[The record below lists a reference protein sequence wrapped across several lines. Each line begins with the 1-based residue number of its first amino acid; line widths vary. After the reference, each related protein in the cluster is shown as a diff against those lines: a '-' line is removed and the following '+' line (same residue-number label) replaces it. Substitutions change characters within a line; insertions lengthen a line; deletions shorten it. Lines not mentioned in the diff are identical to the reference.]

1 MKKSVLLLSISLI
14 FSFYDVYSQDNAVEE
29 VIVTA
34 TKTEK
39 TLQEVPVAVSV
50 VTSETIEK
58 ATWTLAAIMGFL
70 SLLAAFNFGSGN
82 NEIST
87 EIDKN
92 EGISLPSS
100 NDPINIPSDL
110 PN

>member
-1 MKKSVLLLSISLI
+1 
-14 FSFYDVYSQDNAVEE
+14 
-29 VIVTA
+29 
-34 TKTEK
+34 
-39 TLQEVPVAVSV
+39 
-50 VTSETIEK
+50 
-58 ATWTLAAIMGFL
+58 MGFL

-87 EIDKN
+87 DIDKN

>member
-1 MKKSVLLLSISLI
+1 
-14 FSFYDVYSQDNAVEE
+14 
-29 VIVTA
+29 
-34 TKTEK
+34 
-39 TLQEVPVAVSV
+39 
-50 VTSETIEK
+50 
-58 ATWTLAAIMGFL
+58 MGFL

-87 EIDKN
+87 DIDKN
-92 EGISLPSS
+92 EGISLPT

>member
-1 MKKSVLLLSISLI
+1 MATLLMILSPLAAILLIGIVLLQNSKGGGLDS
-14 FSFYDVYSQDNAVEE
+14 SFGNASQ
-29 VIVTA
+29 
-34 TKTEK
+34 
-39 TLQEVPVAVSV
+39 LGGVAQS
-50 VTSETIEK
+50 TETIEK

-70 SLLAAFNFGSGN
+70 SLLAAFNFGGGN

-87 EIDKN
+87 DIDKN